1 MCRTNK
7 KSIQTCAELTK
18 FDWDMW
24 RTNKNQFGHVQN
36 LQKSLRHVQNLQNS
50 IRTCAELTKSNSD
63 FRFEHVQNIQKSL
76 RHVQNLQN
84 SIRTCAELTKSNS
97 DMCRTYKIGQNG
109 ESSKF
114 GQMHAPPF
122 KH

>member
-50 IRTCAELTKSNSD
+50 IRTCAELTKSNS
-63 FRFEHVQNIQKSL
+63 NMC
-76 RHVQNLQN
+76 
-84 SIRTCAELTKSNS
+84 RTYKNHF
-97 DMCRTYKIGQNG
+97 DMCRTYKIRFGHVQNLQKAIQTCA
-109 ESSKF
+109 EHTRSVKILLKIRTNAR
-114 GQMHAPPF
+114 APF
-122 KH
+122 QALNLT